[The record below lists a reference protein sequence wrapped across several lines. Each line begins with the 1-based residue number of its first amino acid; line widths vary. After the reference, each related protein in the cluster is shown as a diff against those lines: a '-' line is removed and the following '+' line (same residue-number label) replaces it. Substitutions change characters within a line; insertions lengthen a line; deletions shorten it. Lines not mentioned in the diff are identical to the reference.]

1 MCEAIE
7 GIIYDAREEGLK
19 EGFFEALVGLVKD
32 EILTIADA
40 AKRANVTVPE
50 FEQKMSIQTD
60 SKEKTLFFKMCYN
73 EIRRNPT
80 A

>member
-32 EILTIADA
+32 GILTIADA
-40 AKRANVTVPE
+40 AKRANMTAAE
-50 FEQKMSIQTD
+50 FEQNMSIRTD
-60 SKEKTLFFKMCYN
+60 SKE
-73 EIRRNPT
+73 EIT
-80 A
+80 